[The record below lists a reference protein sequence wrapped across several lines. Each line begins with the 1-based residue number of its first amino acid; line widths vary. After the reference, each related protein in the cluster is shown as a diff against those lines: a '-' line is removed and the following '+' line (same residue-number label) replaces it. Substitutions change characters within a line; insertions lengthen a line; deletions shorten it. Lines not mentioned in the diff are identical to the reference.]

1 MEGSNSWRPHR
12 CKVAQR
18 ARWRTV
24 VAVALAIIV
33 GVNVGLFIHLASLS
47 SVLDPDPPFAPGA
60 NLPPPRLHFIHV
72 HQHFTPRF
80 CSHAHSS
87 FSGDAGEVGGLP
99 FHVGAYPLVWC
110 TARVLNA
117 QHMTCQGPTTY
128 GTTTTTGMCASFA

>member
-1 MEGSNSWRPHR
+1 MEGSNSWRLHR
-12 CKVAQR
+12 CKQR

-80 CSHAHSS
+80 CSHAPSS
-87 FSGDAGEVGGLP
+87 FSGFDAGEVGGLP
-99 FHVGAYPLVWC
+99 FHVGAYSLAWR
-110 TARVLNA
+110 TARMLNA
-117 QHMTCQGPTTY
+117 
-128 GTTTTTGMCASFA
+128 